1 MVLFYASIYDSMCVM
16 QGGRNGRHMDV
27 NLDFLRGEK
36 QIMYFESTWIF
47 ANDGA
52 QHFGDLSISNVN
64 ILYWDFIE

>member
-64 ILYWDFIE
+64 ILY